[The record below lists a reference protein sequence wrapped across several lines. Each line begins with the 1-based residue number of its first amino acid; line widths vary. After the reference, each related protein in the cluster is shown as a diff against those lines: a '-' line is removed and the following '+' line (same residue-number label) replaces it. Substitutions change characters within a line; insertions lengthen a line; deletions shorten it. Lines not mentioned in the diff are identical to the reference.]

1 MAPTPEKTRIRRM
14 TAADLTQVLEIAT
27 RLPELPRWPESAYLN
42 ALNPEA
48 TPRRIALVAFSERG
62 RIEGFAVASQLPPE
76 AELESIAVALGSRRQ
91 GLGRL
96 LFDGL
101 IDELRAAG
109 VHEINLEV
117 RATNQAALGFYR
129 AAGFAQTGLRKAYY
143 ADPIEDAVLMGLR
156 LR

>member
-14 TAADLTQVLEIAT
+14 TAADLTQILEIAT

-48 TPRRIALVAFSERG
+48 TPRHIALVAFSERG
-62 RIEGFAVASQLPPE
+62 RIEGFAVASLLPPE
-76 AELESIAVALGSRRQ
+76 AELESIVVAGESRRK

-96 LFDGL
+96 LFEGL
-101 IDELRAAG
+101 IDGLRAAG

-117 RATNQAALGFYR
+117 RTTNQAALGFYR
-129 AAGFAQTGLRKAYY
+129 AAGFAQSGLRKAYY